1 MPTTK
6 GKSRTLAY
14 VRALPRQIEDKL
26 LRGAARAAIDVI
38 ADEAAQRVTS
48 DEVRENLQTKV
59 RIKDGVV
66 VASLTVKQGWAR
78 TLANWLEYGTEGHF
92 ISIDARDNGGRSVR
106 RTNEQVKEG
115 TLTIG
120 GTPVGPQVWH
130 PGSQEKPFLRVSL
143 DLRGTDA
150 AAAAQG
156 YINTKV
162 AKRGLA
168 SGSGGGA

>member
-14 VRALPRQIEDKL
+14 ARALPGQIEEKL

-48 DEVRENLQTKV
+48 DEVRENLQKKV
-59 RIKDGVV
+59 RTRDHQI

-92 ISIDARDNGGRSVR
+92 ITIDARDNGGRSVR
-106 RTNEQVKEG
+106 RTNQEVAAG
-115 TLTIG
+115 TLVISG
-120 GTPVGPQVWH
+120 KPVGPQVWH
-130 PGSQEKPFLRVSL
+130 PGARAHPFLRVAL
-143 DLRGTDA
+143 DVRGREA
-150 AAAAQG
+150 AAVAQG
-156 YINTKV
+156 YINTRV
-162 AKRGLA
+162 AKRGLVT
-168 SGSGGGA
+168 SGGGGA